1 MCHSR
6 RSRGEIAEVVY
17 GTRHLQKKTRQRVP
31 STFSRMQW
39 SARTSSR
46 RFIFIVHTAPFRSLG
61 VNDSRRRVATRALRR
76 SMVKGGFTE
85 LQRTAVWAERIAL
98 EVHEAPPACETTWS
112 SMCACIYATD
122 LLTTPVRRTTTKQR
136 CRARGTDTRAYCH
149 QSSTQSCRRT
159 WSSSTTEAQ

>member
-6 RSRGEIAEVVY
+6 RSHGEFAEVVY
-17 GTRHLQKKTRQRVP
+17 GSRHLHKKRSQGVP
-31 STFSRMQW
+31 STFSRMQRER
-39 SARTSSR
+39 SNCIPPLSIQDFRR
-46 RFIFIVHTAPFRSLG
+46 RFVLW
-61 VNDSRRRVATRALRR
+61 VNVRRRRVSTRALRR
-76 SMVKGGFTE
+76 SMVKGGSTE

-122 LLTTPVRRTTTKQR
+122 LLTTPVRRTTTRQR

>member
-6 RSRGEIAEVVY
+6 RSHGEFAEVVY
-17 GTRHLQKKTRQRVP
+17 GSRHLHKKRSQGVP
-31 STFSRMQW
+31 STFSRMQRER
-39 SARTSSR
+39 SNCNPAVEYSR
-46 RFIFIVHTAPFRSLG
+46 LSAPFRALG
-61 VNDSRRRVATRALRR
+61 ERLARRRVATRALRR
-76 SMVKGGFTE
+76 SMVKGGSTE

-122 LLTTPVRRTTTKQR
+122 LLTTPVRRTTTRQR

>member
-1 MCHSR
+1 MCRSR
-6 RSRGEIAEVVY
+6 RSRVEFAEVAY
-17 GTRHLQKKTRQRVP
+17 GSRHLPNKRSRGDP
-31 STFSRMQW
+31 STFSRMQ
-39 SARTSSR
+39 SERSNCFPPFYIIDLS
-46 RFIFIVHTAPFRSLG
+46 APFRALG
-61 VNDSRRRVATRALRR
+61 VNDSRRRVSTQALRR